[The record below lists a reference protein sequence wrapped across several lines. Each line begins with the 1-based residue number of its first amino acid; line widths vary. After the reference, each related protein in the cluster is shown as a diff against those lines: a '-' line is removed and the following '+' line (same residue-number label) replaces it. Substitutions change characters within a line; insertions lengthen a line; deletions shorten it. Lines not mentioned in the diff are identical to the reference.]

1 MRYGITKTVL
11 SCNDFIE
18 ISGEEYQNTRT
29 AKRKLAEALNIEEKL
44 NFVLE
49 NYVEYER
56 ELLNSSLDSMMFSGR
71 DWSYTVNEIHQVN
84 RRLINL
90 LTTCRLYI
98 DSTKH
103 DINLLFEGDASQVE
117 SLKRRT
123 SNEYDS
129 NIGYRVFEALRN
141 HVQHRS
147 FPIHNMGHASTCVD
161 KEAGVFV
168 KHTVAP
174 RIDVAQL
181 REDKGFKRSVLE
193 ELESLGEYVEI
204 RPLLAQYMESLF
216 RIHTFIRDLLA
227 EKVAEWDATFLSI
240 RRTYQQAHGDDL
252 LGLAVVSLDED
263 ERITET
269 VYVFDDLI
277 KHRQGLMEKNRL
289 VMNLKSHIITS
300 ESEADEA

>member
-1 MRYGITKTVL
+1 
-11 SCNDFIE
+11 
-18 ISGEEYQNTRT
+18 
-29 AKRKLAEALNIEEKL
+29 
-44 NFVLE
+44 
-49 NYVEYER
+49 
-56 ELLNSSLDSMMFSGR
+56 MMFSGR
-71 DWSYTVNEIHQVN
+71 DWSYTVNEIHKVN

-103 DINLLFEGDASQVE
+103 DINLLFEGDTSQVE
-117 SLKRRT
+117 SLKGQM

-141 HVQHRS
+141 YVQHRS
-147 FPIHNMGHASTCVD
+147 FPIHNMGHTSTRVD
-161 KEAGVFV
+161 KGSGVFV

-174 RIDVAQL
+174 LIDVAQL
-181 REDKGFKRSVLE
+181 KENKGFKSSVLK

-204 RPLLAQYMESLF
+204 RPLLGQYMESLS

-227 EKVAEWDATFLSI
+227 EKVAEWDATILSI
-240 RRTYQQAHGDDL
+240 LRTYQQAHGDDL

-269 VYVFDDLI
+269 VYVFDEHI
-277 KHRQGLMEKNRL
+277 KRRQGLMRKNQL

-300 ESEADEA
+300 ESEADGA